1 MIKIIHIVYILTAI
15 IIGLTVLLV
24 CLSLKQAYN
33 SSIIG
38 AAATILGTLIASD
51 LSLFIERTR
60 RINKHIRDHLYEIKE
75 KCLVPLKLNIE
86 QLGSDSGYLFVSEQT
101 LFITP
106 KEVEDYLSLPIHP
119 WDKSEG
125 GVDFRLFIGPNLNAG
140 TKIVDK
146 ALYEDLKKH
155 GLTEVVTATNK
166 LRNIYSKSMKSHF
179 LKYKELYNK
188 VTTHDGFKKLVANL
202 GDKVALQATFFT
214 LFDIDK
220 GHWPN
225 IYRMAQGSMNEIGKI
240 TLQIKKTKE
249 YNDFNKIEDKIN
261 RAKKDAI
268 DKINNGLDL
277 FALRETNCRYIM
289 QLDF

>member
-155 GLTEVVTATNK
+155 GLTEVVTTTNK